1 MTLEEIVKII
11 GLKNTIALARVIKA
25 LSNVLRNK
33 DFLLHS
39 ASSMGKQAVPDKKD

>member
-33 DFLLHS
+33 DFLMIIK
-39 ASSMGKQAVPDKKD
+39 AMQQEEQ